1 MARKKSDSTNGNST
15 PRPRASRSA
24 SVTASASNV
33 AVMPAVNLE
42 EEVRRRAYEIY
53 QERGGTH
60 GLDQDDW
67 YRAEQEVM
75 ARYGRRTA

>member
-1 MARKKSDSTNGNST
+1 MATRKKSDSSNGDGT
-15 PRPRASRSA
+15 PKRATRKA
-24 SVTASASNV
+24 ATASKL
-33 AVMPAVNLE
+33 AVMPPVNLE

-53 QERGGTH
+53 EERGGRH

-67 YRAEQEVM
+67 YRAEQEVA